1 MNKVLFDI
9 EALRQGDREVF
20 EAIYNEFSDMLY
32 HLCMEYLHDATIAE
46 EIVQDAFVKLW
57 DVREGVRDDLSL
69 RNYLYT
75 ITKNNCLMQI
85 RKEQTLIKSKK
96 ELKYIEMQ
104 FNYEAM
110 AAMADDV
117 LQFDELKS
125 RIDEAIEALP
135 DKLKEV
141 FILSR
146 FDELKY
152 KEIAEQL
159 DVSVKTV
166 EVRISKSL
174 SILRNELKDYLPVI
188 YLMTFILS

>member
-1 MNKVLFDI
+1 MTKVVFELDAF
-9 EALRQGDREVF
+9 RQGNKEVF
-20 EAIYNEFSDMLY
+20 NAIYNEFSDMLY
-32 HLCMEYLHDATIAE
+32 HLCMEYLSDETIAE
-46 EIVQDAFVKLW
+46 EIVQDTFVKLW
-57 DVREGVRDDLSL
+57 DVREGIRDDLSL

-75 ITKNNCLMQI
+75 ITKNYCLMQF
-85 RKEQTLIKSKK
+85 RKKQTLIKSKK

-110 AAMADDV
+110 VAMADDV

-188 YLMTFILS
+188 YLMTSILS

>member
-1 MNKVLFDI
+1 MTKVVFELDAF
-9 EALRQGDREVF
+9 RQGNKEVF
-20 EAIYNEFSDMLY
+20 NAIYNEFSDMLY
-32 HLCMEYLHDATIAE
+32 HLCMEYLSDETIAE
-46 EIVQDAFVKLW
+46 EIVQDTFVKLW
-57 DVREGVRDDLSL
+57 DVREGIRDDLSL

-75 ITKNNCLMQI
+75 ITKNYCLMQF
-85 RKEQTLIKSKK
+85 RKKQTLIKSKK

-110 AAMADDV
+110 VAMADDV

-146 FDELKY
+146 FDGLKY

-188 YLMTFILS
+188 YLMTSILS